1 MGAADKI
8 FEKNVKLLQPHVPEP
23 IKAVAVFQRKG
34 AFSSQAWGALG
45 ARGVQIAE
53 WEAGKKRAPDFPSQT
68 FLAVTDTALYAF
80 EAKSGFSWKV
90 KDQLGVWP
98 LGSFRSERED
108 NKVNVVLKL
117 DFGDGAGQEL
127 ETMTS
132 MANARNAEVVDLLC
146 AAPQP
151 EPS

>member
-8 FEKNVKLLQPHVPEP
+8 FEKNVKLVQPHVPEP
-23 IKAVAVFQRKG
+23 IRAVAVFQRKG
-34 AFSSQAWGALG
+34 AFSSLAWGAVG
-45 ARGVQIAE
+45 ARGVQLAE
-53 WEAGKKRAPDFPSQT
+53 WSEGKRRAPDFPAQT

-80 EAKSGFSWKV
+80 EAKGGFSWKV
-90 KDQLGVWP
+90 KEQLGTWP
-98 LGSFRSERED
+98 LGTFRAERDD

-117 DFGDGAGQEL
+117 DFGDGHGQEL

-151 EPS
+151 ATE